1 MRSFFELRRLKL
13 RIGEEFQDA
22 VEIELEPIVLA
33 GQRYVPVPEKVQA
46 QLTVDQASSGKV
58 FRLRFDAALYGP
70 CFRCLADAEIVEH
83 LDLSEYQAADPG
95 NDEELATPYIAD
107 EGLAPPYT
115 AAARLALSAW
125 ARDGLVLALP
135 EQILHKPDCAGL
147 CPECGRDLN
156 VEPHVHDEERLD
168 PRWAELAALKD
179 QLEDA
184 P

>member
-1 MRSFFELRRLKL
+1 MTSFFELRRLKL

-46 QLTVDQASSGKV
+46 QLTVDQASSGKM
-58 FRLRFDAALYGP
+58 FRLRLDAALYGP

-83 LDLSEYQAADPG
+83 LDLTEYQAADPG
-95 NDEELATPYIAD
+95 NDEELKTPYLAD
-107 EGLAPPYT
+107 E
-115 AAARLALSAW
+115 RLDLSAW

-156 VEPHVHDEERLD
+156 VEPHVHADERLD
-168 PRWAELAALKD
+168 PRWAGLSALKD

-184 P
+184 S

>member
-1 MRSFFELRRLKL
+1 MTSFFELRRLKL

-46 QLTVDQASSGKV
+46 QLTVDQASSGKM
-58 FRLRFDAALYGP
+58 FRLRLDAALYGP

-83 LDLSEYQAADPG
+83 LDLTEYQAADPG
-95 NDEELATPYIAD
+95 NDEELKTPYLAD
-107 EGLAPPYT
+107 E
-115 AAARLALSAW
+115 RLDLSAW

-168 PRWAELAALKD
+168 PRWAGLSALKD

-184 P
+184 S

>member
-1 MRSFFELRRLKL
+1 MTSFFELRRLKL
-13 RIGEEFQDA
+13 RTGEEFQDA

-46 QLTVDQASSGKV
+46 HLTVDQAASGKV
-58 FRLRFDAALYGP
+58 FRLRFDATLFGP

-83 LDLSEYQAADPG
+83 LDLTEYQAADPG
-95 NDEELATPYIAD
+95 NDEELKTPYLAD
-107 EGLAPPYT
+107 E
-115 AAARLALSAW
+115 RLDLSAW
-125 ARDGLVLALP
+125 ARDGLVLSLP
-135 EQILHKPDCAGL
+135 EQILHSPDCAGL

-179 QLEDA
+179 QLEE
-184 P
+184 PS

>member
-1 MRSFFELRRLKL
+1 MTSFFELRRLKL
-13 RIGEEFQDA
+13 RIGEEFQDV
-22 VEIELEPIVLA
+22 VEIELVPIVLA
-33 GQRYVPVPEKVQA
+33 GQRYLPVPEKVQA
-46 QLTVDQASSGKV
+46 QLTVDQASSGKM
-58 FRLRFDAALYGP
+58 FRLRLDAALYGP

-83 LDLSEYQAADPG
+83 LDLTEYQAADPG
-95 NDEELATPYIAD
+95 DDEELKTPYLAD
-107 EGLAPPYT
+107 E
-115 AAARLALSAW
+115 RLDLSAW

-168 PRWAELAALKD
+168 PRWAGLSALKD

-184 P
+184 S

>member
-1 MRSFFELRRLKL
+1 MTSFFELRRLKL
-13 RIGEEFQDA
+13 RIGEEFQDV
-22 VEIELEPIVLA
+22 VEIELVPIVLA
-33 GQRYVPVPEKVQA
+33 GQRYLPVPEKVQA
-46 QLTVDQASSGKV
+46 QLTVDQASSGKM
-58 FRLRFDAALYGP
+58 FRLRLDAALYGP

-83 LDLSEYQAADPG
+83 LDLTEYQAADPG
-95 NDEELATPYIAD
+95 NDEELKTPYLAD
-107 EGLAPPYT
+107 E
-115 AAARLALSAW
+115 RLDLSAW

-168 PRWAELAALKD
+168 PRWAGLSALKD

-184 P
+184 S

>member
-1 MRSFFELRRLKL
+1 MTSFFDLRRLKL

-22 VEIELEPIVLA
+22 VEIDLEPIVLA
-33 GQRYVPVPEKVQA
+33 GQRYIPAPEKVQA

-58 FRLRFDAALYGP
+58 FHLRLDAALYGP

-83 LDLSEYQAADPG
+83 LDLTEYQATDPG
-95 NDEELATPYIAD
+95 DDEELKTPYLKD
-107 EGLAPPYT
+107 E
-115 AAARLALSAW
+115 RLDLSAW

-168 PRWAELAALKD
+168 PRWAGLSALKD

-184 P
+184 S

>member
-1 MRSFFELRRLKL
+1 MTSFFELRRLKL
-13 RIGEEFQDA
+13 RIGEEFQDV
-22 VEIELEPIVLA
+22 VEIELVPIVLA
-33 GQRYVPVPEKVQA
+33 GQRYLPVPEKVQA
-46 QLTVDQASSGKV
+46 QLTVDQASSGKM
-58 FRLRFDAALYGP
+58 FRLRLDAALYGP

-83 LDLSEYQAADPG
+83 LDLMEYQAADPG
-95 NDEELATPYIAD
+95 NDEELKTPYLAD
-107 EGLAPPYT
+107 E
-115 AAARLALSAW
+115 RLDLSAW

-168 PRWAELAALKD
+168 PRWAGLSALKD

-184 P
+184 S

>member
-1 MRSFFELRRLKL
+1 MTSFFDLRRLKL

-95 NDEELATPYIAD
+95 NDEELATPYLAD
-107 EGLAPPYT
+107 E
-115 AAARLALSAW
+115 RLDLSAW

-168 PRWAELAALKD
+168 PRWAGLSALKE

-184 P
+184 S

>member
-1 MRSFFELRRLKL
+1 MTSFFELRRLKL
-13 RIGEEFQDA
+13 RTGEEFQDA

-58 FRLRFDAALYGP
+58 FHLRFDAALYGP

-83 LDLSEYQAADPG
+83 LDLTEYQAADPG
-95 NDEELATPYIAD
+95 DDEELKTPYLAD
-107 EGLAPPYT
+107 E
-115 AAARLALSAW
+115 RLDLSAW

-184 P
+184 S